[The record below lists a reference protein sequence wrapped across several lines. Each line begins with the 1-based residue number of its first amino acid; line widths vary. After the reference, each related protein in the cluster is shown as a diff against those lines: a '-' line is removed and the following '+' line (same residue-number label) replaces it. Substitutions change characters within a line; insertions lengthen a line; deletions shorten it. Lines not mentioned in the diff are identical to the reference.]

1 MNKNK
6 EGMLIVLSGP
16 SGSGKGTIIKSL
28 LEQRKDTVLSISMT
42 TRDPRFGEQEGVH
55 YFFRTRE
62 EFEQTIANDGF
73 LEYAEYNGNYYGTP
87 IAPIQRW
94 LYEGKNVILEI
105 EVQGA
110 EKVMDK
116 REDLVSIFL
125 AVPSMEELEHR
136 LRGRGTETDEVIER
150 RLAAAKQEL
159 TRVSRYQYVVLNDE
173 VEQAVARINTIIDAE
188 NLRYSR
194 MENTVLEVK

>member
-1 MNKNK
+1 MSQGK
-6 EGMLIVLSGP
+6 IIILSGP
-16 SGSGKGTIIKSL
+16 SGVGKGTIVKEL
-28 LEQRKDTVLSISMT
+28 LRRFPHLTLSVSAT
-42 TRDPRFGEQEGVH
+42 TRAPREGEQDGREY
-55 YFFRTRE
+55 YFITK
-62 EFEQTIANDGF
+62 DGF
-73 LEYAEYNGNYYGTP
+73 EGRIARGEMLEHARSVDNYYGTP
-87 IAPIQRW
+87 ADAVNKQ
-94 LYEGKNVILEI
+94 LAQGLGVILEI

-159 TRVSRYQYVVLNDE
+159 TRAFRYQYVVLNDE
-173 VEQAVARINTIIDAE
+173 VEQAVTRLNTIIDAE
-188 NLRYSR
+188 GLRYSR
-194 MENTVLEVK
+194 MENTIMEVK

>member
-1 MNKNK
+1 MSKNK

-28 LEQRKDTVLSISMT
+28 LEQRRDTVLSISMT
-42 TRDPRFGEQEGVH
+42 TRDPRIGEQEGVH

-87 IAPIQRW
+87 MAPIQRW

-125 AVPSMEELEHR
+125 AVPSLKELERR

-159 TRVSRYQYVVLNDE
+159 SRVSRYQYVVLNDE

-194 MENTVLEVK
+194 IDNTLLEVE

>member
-6 EGMLIVLSGP
+6 EGLLIVLSGP

-159 TRVSRYQYVVLNDE
+159 TRAFRYQYVVLNDE

-188 NLRYSR
+188 NYRYSR